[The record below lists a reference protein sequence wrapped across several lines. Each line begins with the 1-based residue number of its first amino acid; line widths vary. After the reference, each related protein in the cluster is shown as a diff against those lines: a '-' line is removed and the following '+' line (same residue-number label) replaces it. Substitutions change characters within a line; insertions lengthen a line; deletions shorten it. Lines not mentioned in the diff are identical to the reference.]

1 MNRRHFVQ
9 AGMSSLL
16 LPNAVIAVSPDAP
29 SRGWPACDYFFF
41 DERFAEARRLAG
53 ELSGTTEPTPVEG
66 DVTSIWT
73 GGLGRASLT
82 APMTMKGVT
91 TESFHFCLKILL
103 SDQVRVDAQVNRID
117 RDLYLWTMRTDNHF
131 KNGTVSWQNPSRP
144 A

>member
-1 MNRRHFVQ
+1 VNRRLFVQ
-9 AGMSSLL
+9 AGMSSLV
-16 LPNAVIAVSPDAP
+16 LPNAVISAADVPG
-29 SRGWPACDYFFF
+29 RGWLACAYFFF
-41 DERFAEARRLAG
+41 DERFTEARRLAA
-53 ELSGTTEPTPVEG
+53 ELCGATEPTPVQS
-66 DVTSIWT
+66 DITAIWT
-73 GGLGRASLT
+73 SGLGRAGLT